1 MSAALN
7 AIPPAGKDTGIEN
20 AKWIRISSN
29 ATRSQSGLWWY
40 LTLFRVRRALANG
53 GLVLVV
59 GSTGTGKTR
68 LLEKVLPGHV
78 LDSNPLPAD
87 HRTYLPVPDS
97 FTSFPGQEVL
107 FQLAPGMHLIDD
119 KALPSG
125 PFAID
130 ECAYHV
136 RSDVRRIL
144 KRPSGIALAFQ
155 HWDQVK
161 RFKLDDLVLTRKVLV
176 LEIRRETR
184 GA

>member
-1 MSAALN
+1 MSAAPI
-7 AIPPAGKDTGIEN
+7 AVAAPGRDTGIAN
-20 AKWIRISSN
+20 AKWIRISSA
-29 ATRSQSGLWWY
+29 ATRNQSGLWWH
-40 LTLFRVRRALANG
+40 LTLFRLRRALAKG
-53 GLVLVV
+53 SVVLVI
-59 GSTGTGKTR
+59 GRTGTGKTR

-97 FTSFPGQEVL
+97 FASFPGQEVL
-107 FQLAPGMHLIDD
+107 FQLAPGIHLIDD

-144 KRPSGIALAFQ
+144 KRPSGVALAFQ

-161 RFKLDDLVLTRKVLV
+161 RFKLDDLVQKRKVLV
-176 LEIRRETR
+176 LDILHETR
-184 GA
+184 AA